1 MMPVNA
7 MRSVQDIMTTRR
19 GFLRYLAGTPL
30 LAGAGAGAG
39 LSGWPLEESAAN
51 RFDEELFATLAQ
63 FVSEQGRVVYGP
75 DQAVSIF
82 DFEATAR
89 TNVPQ
94 SHFGYIA
101 TGVDGEATLHANRE
115 AIARVQLR
123 ARRLVDVSEIDMST
137 EIFGRRWETPIVIQ
151 PCGSQKA
158 FHPEGEVAVARAA
171 RARGHL
177 QMLSTVTTS
186 SVEEVNEAR
195 GEPVWYQL
203 YPTTEWRITE
213 ALLRRAEAAG
223 CPAAVLTI
231 DNPVGGNRETSRRE
245 SLADPRDCSLCHVPQ
260 GEFADYARRKPMFD
274 GLDLEGVT
282 GVGNPSATWEFV
294 DRLRE
299 TTDMKLVL
307 KGIVTRE
314 DAELCIEHG
323 VDGIVVSNHGGRN
336 VPSARG
342 TIESLPEVVD
352 AVAGRIPVIVDGGF
366 RRGSDMLRALA
377 LGADAVGIG
386 RPYLWGLG
394 AFGEAGVDAVLQM
407 LTDELRQSMQLI
419 GAPSLE
425 VLNRSFVD
433 GR

>member
-1 MMPVNA
+1 
-7 MRSVQDIMTTRR
+7 MTTRR

-30 LAGAGAGAG
+30 LAGAGV
-39 LSGWPLEESAAN
+39 SGWPFDESAGN
-51 RFDEELFATLAQ
+51 RFDDELFATLVQ
-63 FVSEQGRVVYGP
+63 FVSEQGRVVYAP

-101 TGVDGEATLHANRE
+101 TGVDGEATLRANRE

-158 FHPEGEVAVARAA
+158 VHPEGEVAVARAA

-203 YPTTEWRITE
+203 YPTKEWRITE
-213 ALLRRAEAAG
+213 ALLRRAERAG
-223 CPAAVLTI
+223 CPVAVLTV
-231 DNPVGGNRETSRRE
+231 DNPVGGNRETSRRA
-245 SLADPRDCSLCHVPQ
+245 SLADPRDCSLCHVPD
-260 GEFADYARRKPMFD
+260 GEFADYVRRKPMFD
-274 GLDLEGVT
+274 GLDLEGVDT
-282 GVGNPSATWEFV
+282 GVGKPSATWGFV
-294 DRLRE
+294 DRLKD
-299 TTDMKLVL
+299 TIGMKLVL

-336 VPSARG
+336 PPSGRG

-352 AVAGRIPVIVDGGF
+352 AIAGRIPVIVDGGF

-394 AFGEAGVDAVLQM
+394 AFGEAGVDAVLRM
-407 LTDELRQSMQLI
+407 LTDELRQSMQLV
-419 GAPSLE
+419 GAPSLK
-425 VLNRSFVD
+425 VLNRSFVA
-433 GR
+433 GG

>member
-1 MMPVNA
+1 
-7 MRSVQDIMTTRR
+7 MTTRR

-30 LAGAGAGAG
+30 LAGAG
-39 LSGWPLEESAAN
+39 LSPRPFRESMRN
-51 RFDEELFATLAQ
+51 RLDVELFTELAQ
-63 FVSEQGRVVYGP
+63 FVSEQGRVIYTP
-75 DQAVSIF
+75 DHAVNVF

-89 TNVPQ
+89 TNVPH
-94 SHFGYIA
+94 SHFTYMA
-101 TGVDGEATLHANRE
+101 TGVDGEATLRANRE

-123 ARRLVDVSEIDMST
+123 ARHLVDVSEIDMST

-171 RARGHL
+171 RTRGHL
-177 QMLSTVTTS
+177 QTLSTVTTT

-203 YPTTEWRITE
+203 YPTDKWAVTE
-213 ALLRRAEAAG
+213 AILRRVEAAG
-223 CPAAVLTI
+223 CPVVMLTV
-231 DNPVGGNRETSRRE
+231 DHPVGGNRETSVRGSRD
-245 SLADPRDCSLCHVPQ
+245 DPRDCSLCHLPRSE
-260 GEFADYARRKPMFD
+260 GFAASVRRKPMFD
-274 GLDLEGVT
+274 GLDLKGVRSL
-282 GVGNPSATWEFV
+282 NNASATWEFV
-294 DRLRE
+294 DRIKDTIGMR
-299 TTDMKLVL
+299 LVV

-314 DAELCIEHG
+314 DAELCVEHG

-336 VPSARG
+336 EPTARG

-352 AVAGRIPVIVDGGF
+352 AVSGRALVIVDGGF
-366 RRGSDMLRALA
+366 RRGADMLRALA

-407 LTDELRQSMQLI
+407 LSSELLRSMQLI
-419 GAPSLE
+419 GAPSLK
-425 VLNRSFVD
+425 VLNRAFVA